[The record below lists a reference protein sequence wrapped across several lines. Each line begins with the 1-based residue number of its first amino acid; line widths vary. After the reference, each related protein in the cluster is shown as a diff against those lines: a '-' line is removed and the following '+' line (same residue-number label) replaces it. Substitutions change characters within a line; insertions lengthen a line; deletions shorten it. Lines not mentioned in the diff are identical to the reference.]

1 MFGVPVIWRQEN
13 DAGIHKSENHTSHRS
28 MGGQKINLFCYTFPL
43 KSMIRLPRQI
53 LRRKTPRC
61 VTLHAELLILRIL
74 PRKQKYSQ
82 DHFLVCYQ
90 GAQVASIHER
100 EKIMVKNLV
109 TRSLRLQ
116 NKYCTGIFAH
126 FRINTA
132 LYAHVLTK
140 RRVI

>member
-1 MFGVPVIWRQEN
+1 
-13 DAGIHKSENHTSHRS
+13 
-28 MGGQKINLFCYTFPL
+28 
-43 KSMIRLPRQI
+43 MIRLPRQI

-61 VTLHAELLILRIL
+61 VALRAELLILRIL

-100 EKIMVKNLV
+100 EKIMVNNLV

-126 FRINTA
+126 FRINTV
-132 LYAHVLTK
+132 LYAHVITE